1 MSLNRHVQMFNGF
14 EKSSQNVHKA
24 GKPLVKAL
32 DCRKTCNKPA
42 QTRQQ
47 GPGRV
52 YRRQLGARPVSWV
65 IPGGD
70 KRLGHVAPLKT
81 IAMLSGY
88 VLWRRLAI
96 GLKYRC
102 T

>member
-1 MSLNRHVQMFNGF
+1 MFNGF

-24 GKPLVKAL
+24 GKPLVQAL
-32 DCRKTCNKPA
+32 DCRKSRNKPA
-42 QTRQQ
+42 QTCQQ
-47 GPGRV
+47 KPSWV
-52 YRRQLGARPVSWV
+52 YRRQLGAWLVSWV

-70 KRLGHVAPLKT
+70 KRLSHFAPLKT
-81 IAMLSGY
+81 IAMFSGY
-88 VLWRRLAI
+88 VLRQRLAI